1 LETPEKT
8 GDGGAGGQ
16 KADGDGEKE
25 DYGEEFVLDESEQKD
40 KLMKLRDKFRTYS
53 NSIILFIK
61 VVYLE
66 AGKDD
71 QLAKYEQKTLQQ
83 YSRYVLKS
91 HYDDEEDDVSGENI
105 GQNHERVR
113 RENILMEIVRF
124 YGKAKRV
131 YLKKTEG
138 SSNLMTFF
146 ENNPDNMIGIFDA
159 AVCTIFGQKD
169 PGSIV
174 VVAEDDE
181 KDKLS
186 LNFGSPGKNKRGSKR
201 ISKIGTPSEDAI
213 SEKRSVK
220 SANKSEKGFILPEM
234 EKSDKKFTTDY
245 TVALFWSEPK
255 CVLYMKVIEGLLSN
269 CQKARIQLYKYLKNQ
284 DNNKNGGKN
293 KNPIRHL

>member
-1 LETPEKT
+1 METPEKT

-16 KADGDGEKE
+16 KIDGDGEKE

-40 KLMKLRDKFRTYS
+40 KLIKLRDKFRRYA

-66 AGKDD
+66 AGKED

-91 HYDDEEDDVSGENI
+91 HYDDEEEDVSEENI

-124 YGKAKRV
+124 YGKAKRF
-131 YLKKTEG
+131 YLRKTEG

-159 AVCTIFGQKD
+159 AVCTIFGHKD

-174 VVAEDDE
+174 VVADKVG
-181 KDKLS
+181 KDTLG
-186 LNFGSPGKNKRGSKR
+186 LDFGSPEKNPRGSKRGSKM
-201 ISKIGTPSEDAI
+201 ITPTEEAI

-220 SANKSEKGFILPEM
+220 SANVSEKGFILPEM
-234 EKSDKKFTTDY
+234 EKYDQKFTTD
-245 TVALFWSEPK
+245 
-255 CVLYMKVIEGLLSN
+255 
-269 CQKARIQLYKYLKNQ
+269 
-284 DNNKNGGKN
+284 
-293 KNPIRHL
+293 

>member
-1 LETPEKT
+1 
-8 GDGGAGGQ
+8 
-16 KADGDGEKE
+16 
-25 DYGEEFVLDESEQKD
+25 
-40 KLMKLRDKFRTYS
+40 
-53 NSIILFIK
+53 LFIK

-66 AGKDD
+66 AGKVD

-83 YSRYVLKS
+83 YSRFVLKS
-91 HYDDEEDDVSGENI
+91 HYDDEEEDVSEENV

-124 YGKAKRV
+124 YGKAKRF

-138 SSNLMTFF
+138 SSNLMSFF

-159 AVCTIFGQKD
+159 AVCTIFGQKN

-174 VVAEDDE
+174 VVADQVE
-181 KDKLS
+181 KDTLG
-186 LNFGSPGKNKRGSKR
+186 LNFGSPRNNQRQSKR
-201 ISKIGTPSEDAI
+201 ESKIKMPTEEAI

-220 SANKSEKGFILPEM
+220 SANMSEKGFILPEM
-234 EKSDKKFTTDY
+234 EKSDQKFTTDY

-284 DNNKNGGKN
+284 DNNKNGGKI